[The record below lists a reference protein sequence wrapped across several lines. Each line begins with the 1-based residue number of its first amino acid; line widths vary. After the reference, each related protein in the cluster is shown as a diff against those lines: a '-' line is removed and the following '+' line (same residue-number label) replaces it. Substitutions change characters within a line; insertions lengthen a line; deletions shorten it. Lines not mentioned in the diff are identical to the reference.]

1 MSYIITSNVALSDR
15 PDQSNI
21 FKPYSYSNQLSNT
34 LTLPPNSQVCVESCK
49 INKNGM
55 IVVDRANALF
65 NQYFGV
71 PVGDAARPDLSYS
84 LSQPSFGFCGDEGSL
99 NRGDRQEVNTD
110 DFAALMQTGLI
121 NSAFHPSFM
130 TGAGLGRPTCTVRR
144 NAGIDFLGY
153 TMYFPQ
159 ETAISTQNNAFEW
172 ENLGKVVNGVQ
183 RADYTISALD
193 TTITSTTPQGFLV
206 MSDKPVSQMNGQTIF
221 DFTDA
226 NNNNAPWFV
235 GLGRACQE
243 TAGIQDAHTNNFA
256 PPHLNFLYGQ
266 GGTFR
271 KPVAHLAFDYVVG
284 RVGTTLR
291 IYQTCTTTNTA
302 AVNDGRREASDIVYR
317 EIIYWGAHNMGF
329 ATAYDID
336 TNALNLEKIRFTL
349 QNEDL
354 KIEGIDQMG
363 GAYLLTDYT
372 TTIANMGNK
381 NNITFPVSQAKW
393 ALYPKMYTKSL
404 GGVNSA
410 LTLDRVDFYQNYP
423 TFDIVNYHKWDWWG
437 SIQRRGLIRYAR
449 DLEVRFWN
457 QSNYTTNSALTP
469 LGTLPAK
476 MVVNNG
482 MEDYQNCLILVK
494 SNEYGEE
501 MTEQANMSRTLG
513 FDGRG
518 VVDTAN
524 TKTDTETTI
533 FSDNVPNQV
542 SGMALFIRLNNFT
555 QRSYNAK
562 QGGLSRIIAH
572 LPRFDNAGNETGAL
586 YYQPNFPLYIDLDNP
601 NEIAVNQFD
610 LDIVYDNEQLCT
622 GLVGKTVIC
631 LHIKQKGTD
640 YK

>member
-1 MSYIITSNVALSDR
+1 MSYVITSNVALSDR

-21 FKPYSYSNQLSNT
+21 FKPYSYSNQLSIT
-34 LTLPPNSQVCVESCK
+34 LTIPPNSQVCVESCK
-49 INKNGM
+49 INKSGL
-55 IVVDRANALF
+55 IIVDRANALF

-84 LSQPSFGFCGDEGSL
+84 ISQPAFGFCGDESSL
-99 NRGDRQEVNTD
+99 NRGDRQSVNTD

-130 TGAGLGRPTCTVRR
+130 TGAGLGRPTCVARR
-144 NAGIDFLGY
+144 NVGIDFEGY

-159 ETAISTQNNAFEW
+159 ETAISSQITAFNW
-172 ENLGKVVNGVQ
+172 ENLAKVVNGVQ
-183 RADYTISALD
+183 RSDYVLSAGD
-193 TTITSTTPQGFLV
+193 TTITTTNSNGFFV
-206 MSDKPVSQMNGQTIF
+206 QSDKPVSQRNGVVLINI
-221 DFTDA
+221 DDA
-226 NNNNAPWFV
+226 NGNNVPWAV

-243 TAGIQDAHTNNFA
+243 TAGIQDAHTTNFT

-271 KPVAHLAFDYVVG
+271 KSVAHLAFDYVVA

-302 AVNDGRREASDIVYR
+302 AVNRGDRDGSDIIYR

-329 ATAYDID
+329 AAAYDLQ
-336 TNALNLEKIRFTL
+336 TNALLLEKIRFTL
-349 QNEDL
+349 INEEL

-363 GAYLLTDYT
+363 GAHLLTDYT
-372 TTIANMGNK
+372 ITMGNMGNK
-381 NNITFPVSQAKW
+381 NNITFPVNMAKW
-393 ALYPKMYTKSL
+393 ALYPKLYTRGV
-404 GGVNSA
+404 GGVNSN
-410 LTLDRVDFYQNYP
+410 LILENVDFYQNYP
-423 TFDIVNYHKWDWWG
+423 AFDIDEYHKWDWWG

-449 DLEVRFWN
+449 DLEVRWWN
-457 QSNYTTNSALTP
+457 QSNYTTNSAITP

-476 MVVNNG
+476 GVVNNG
-482 MEDYQNCLILVK
+482 MEDYQNCLILNQSV
-494 SNEYGEE
+494 EYGID
-501 MTEQANMSRTLG
+501 MTENANMSRTLG

-533 FSDNVPNQV
+533 FSDNIPNQV
-542 SGMALFIRLNNFT
+542 SGIALFIRLNNFT
-555 QRSYNAK
+555 QRSFNAK

-572 LPRFDNAGNETGAL
+572 LPRFDNAGNENGAL

-601 NEIAVNQFD
+601 NEILVNQFD

-622 GLVGKTVIC
+622 GLSGKTVIC

-640 YK
+640 YH